1 MPAYAAPAGRY
12 VRPDVS
18 PDVSMVIVRGRGAEG
33 RAEERIVPDVR
44 LIACDLDGTLLRSDG
59 TLSGRTSAAL
69 AAARAAGI
77 VTAIATGRPRP
88 LAEPIGR
95 LAGVD
100 LVVCLN
106 GTQTVALP
114 EGDVLVDHVLPEALA
129 AEAFASVRAVF
140 PTIGLGVE
148 FGDDTM
154 VYEHWFLDAVPLP
167 PPDTALLVDRL
178 ESAVIDRPVRKFV
191 LGGDGRSVDEVLAG
205 LAGRLPEDVGAA
217 HAGLPFTEIGV
228 ADVSKATALGQA
240 IARLGGDASHVVAF
254 GDGRNDHE
262 MLAWAGFSV
271 VMSHADAETRALADE
286 IALSND
292 DDGVAIVIER
302 LLGL

>member
-1 MPAYAAPAGRY
+1 M
-12 VRPDVS
+12 
-18 PDVSMVIVRGRGAEG
+18 
-33 RAEERIVPDVR
+33 PDVR

-59 TLSGRTSAAL
+59 TISERTSAAL

-77 VTAIATGRPRP
+77 VTAVATGRPWL
-88 LAEPIGR
+88 LAEPVGR

-114 EGDVLVDHVLPEALA
+114 EAEVLVDHVLPEELA
-129 AEAFASVRAVF
+129 AEAFASIRAVL

-154 VYEHWFLDAVPLP
+154 IYEHWFLDAVPIP
-167 PPDTALLVDRL
+167 PPDRALLVDRL
-178 ESAVIDRPVRKFV
+178 DGVAIDRPVRKFV
-191 LGGDGRSVDEVLAG
+191 VGGDGRSVDEVLAVLDG
-205 LAGRLPEDVGAA
+205 LLPDGVGGA
-217 HAGLPFTEIGV
+217 HAGLPFTEVGV
-228 ADVSKATALGQA
+228 ADVTKATALEQA
-240 IARLGGDASHVVAF
+240 IARLGGDASHVVVF

-271 VMSHADAETRALADE
+271 AMSHADAETRALADE
-286 IALSND
+286 VTLSND
-292 DDGVAIVIER
+292 EDGVAIVVER